1 MSLRLASA
9 LILVGLIALVVFL
22 LTAQIGQGDTAV
34 LLLGAALT
42 VLGLLIRRRTLRR
55 MQRLSRGRFRLLRR
69 LRGEAD
75 ETEDL

>member
-75 ETEDL
+75 KTEDL